1 MDKFKNKKTTQP
13 MNVKQGKTN
22 PDLFLLLLQ
31 RDVRD
36 FIENNITIPEKYKKQ
51 GYDKITVDFYIGS
64 SGNINLDSLN
74 IQLIGKITNLNMFY
88 IKKDGSYRNNQLI
101 DEDFDLVMSLVDT
114 MRDKSLKSDV
124 YYDLFSLPNKKS
136 IQEQLKEAIES
147 ENYEL
152 AKQLKCKLK

>member
-1 MDKFKNKKTTQP
+1 
-13 MNVKQGKTN
+13 MNIKEGKTN

-31 RDVRD
+31 RDVRN
-36 FIENNITIPEKYKKQ
+36 FIENNITIPEKYKNQ

-64 SGNINLDSLN
+64 SGNINLGSVN
-74 IQLIGKITNLNMFY
+74 IQLIGRLTNLNMFY

-114 MRDKSLKSDV
+114 MRDKNLKSDV
-124 YYDLFSLPNKKS
+124 YYDLFSLPNNKS
-136 IQEQLKEAIES
+136 IQEQIKEAIEL

-152 AKQLKCKLK
+152 AKQLRDKLG

>member
-1 MDKFKNKKTTQP
+1 
-13 MNVKQGKTN
+13 MNIKEGITN

-36 FIENNITIPEKYKKQ
+36 FIENNITIPDRWKKQ

-74 IQLIGKITNLNMFY
+74 IQLIGKVTNLNMFY
-88 IKKDGSYRNNQLI
+88 IKKDGSYKNNQLI

-114 MRDKSLKSDV
+114 MRDESLKSDV

-136 IQEQLKEAIES
+136 IQEQIKDAIEC

-152 AKQLKCKLK
+152 AKQLRDKLG